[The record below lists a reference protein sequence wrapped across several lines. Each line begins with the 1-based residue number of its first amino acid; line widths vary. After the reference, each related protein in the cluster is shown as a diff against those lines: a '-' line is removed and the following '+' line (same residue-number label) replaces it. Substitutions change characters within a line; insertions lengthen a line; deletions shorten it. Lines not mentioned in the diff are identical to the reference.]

1 MKSFFS
7 FAISWLINLA
17 CIVFVA
23 QKSTECLIKFIDQ
36 PQGTKLDIKNAAKID
51 QFPRITICAVDADKK
66 EKGLRWNLT
75 HLHHCGIAGYGL

>member
-7 FAISWLINLA
+7 FSISWLINLA
-17 CIVFVA
+17 CIVFCG
-23 QKSTECLIKFIDQ
+23 SECLIKFIDQ